1 MEKPE
6 RTFLPN
12 QYYTFFLSLPF
23 LSLHTSC
30 PREKMLYFTTYPS
43 ESVLLSSV
51 LGRLQFKA
59 LIFHFPIFST
69 CMSLDYLLFQKILY
83 ESSLSNGGH
92 PLPAYI
98 TLTLKMIGHVTSAL
112 LCHIYS
118 TIYSSPKTSLEY
130 LLSTSAHWRSREN
143 SHRMVDTSFTQVGTG
158 TGVNRKKVKL
168 LSRVWLCNPMD
179 CSLPGSSVHAI
190 FQARVLEWVAISFSR
205 GSSWPSDLTWVS
217 CIAGRCFTI
226 WATREL
232 G

>member
-1 MEKPE
+1 MGFSVTVYGKTRTNFFAKPILHL
-6 RTFLPN
+6 FS
-12 QYYTFFLSLPF
+12 FSSLSFSPYL
-23 LSLHTSC
+23 LSK
-30 PREKMLYFTTYPS
+30 RKKMLYFTTYPS

-69 CMSLDYLLFQKILY
+69 CMSLHYLLFQKILY

-168 LSRVWLCNPMD
+168 LSRV
-179 CSLPGSSVHAI
+179 
-190 FQARVLEWVAISFSR
+190 
-205 GSSWPSDLTWVS
+205 
-217 CIAGRCFTI
+217 
-226 WATREL
+226 
-232 G
+232 

>member
-1 MEKPE
+1 MLVKEGWLKSSFGFFRNCLWKNQNELFCQTNITPFF
-6 RTFLPN
+6 FLFP
-12 QYYTFFLSLPF
+12 FFLSIP
-23 LSLHTSC
+23 
-30 PREKMLYFTTYPS
+30 PVQEKKMLYFTTYPS

-98 TLTLKMIGHVTSAL
+98 TLTLKLIVHVTSAL

-168 LSRVWLCNPMD
+168 LSRV
-179 CSLPGSSVHAI
+179 
-190 FQARVLEWVAISFSR
+190 
-205 GSSWPSDLTWVS
+205 
-217 CIAGRCFTI
+217 
-226 WATREL
+226 
-232 G
+232 